1 MPFDATDL
9 ALSTSLLDR
18 LTAVGIRPVPSDVVH
33 EHKQHVIRDFSTSM
47 RGRALVRSGAATW
60 RTLHIYRALEIL
72 ARPRKHTG
80 PTIDISAAPRAIIK
94 LAERVSIEMSDAEFE
109 LDWFYTDPVLN
120 VVGSGQRAC
129 LGIWD
134 SGRIVAI
141 ADHDGFASADFSDAA
156 PRKTFWRRCI
166 GLFRNQAPG

>member
-1 MPFDATDL
+1 MPFDATVL
-9 ALSTSLLDR
+9 ALSPSLSDR
-18 LTAVGIRPVPSDVVH
+18 LTAMGIRPVPLDVVDG
-33 EHKQHVIRDFSTSM
+33 HKQQVIRDFSTSM

-72 ARPRKHTG
+72 AKPRKHIG
-80 PTIDISAAPRAIIK
+80 PTMDISAAPRAIRQ

-120 VVGSGQRAC
+120 VVCGGQRAC

-134 SGRIVAI
+134 RGRIVAI
-141 ADHDGFASADFSDAA
+141 ADHDGYVSADFVTAA
-156 PRKTFWRRCI
+156 PNKAFWRRWVD
-166 GLFRNQAPG
+166 LFRL

>member
-18 LTAVGIRPVPSDVVH
+18 LTALGIRPVPSCVVV
-33 EHKQHVIRDFSTSM
+33 EHKEQVIRDFSTSM

-72 ARPRKHTG
+72 AKPRKHIG
-80 PTIDISAAPRAIIK
+80 PTIDISAAPRAIAR

-120 VVGSGQRAC
+120 VVCGGQRAC

-134 SGRIVAI
+134 RGRIVAI
-141 ADHDGFASADFSDAA
+141 ADHEGFVSADPISATPNKA
-156 PRKTFWRRCI
+156 FWRRCVD
-166 GLFRNQAPG
+166 LFRNRN